1 MSVNRE
7 FIYLACAFVC
17 RGVNPPRLRSRC
29 RVAPCALFVLVIAA
43 ALVALQGYWRTAGFL
58 AATAFSFNAIKVSM
72 NFALTVAVRVHAAL
86 GVRSPYTG

>member
-1 MSVNRE
+1 MLWESVFGESVFGRVINKSVE
-7 FIYLACAFVC
+7 FSVSFQFWT
-17 RGVNPPRLRSRC
+17 
-29 RVAPCALFVLVIAA
+29 LFVLAINIAA